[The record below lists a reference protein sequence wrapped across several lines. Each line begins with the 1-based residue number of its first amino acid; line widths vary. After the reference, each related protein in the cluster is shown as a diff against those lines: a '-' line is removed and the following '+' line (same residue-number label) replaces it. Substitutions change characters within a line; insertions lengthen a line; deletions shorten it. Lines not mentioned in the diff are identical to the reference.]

1 MKEYYILSL
10 KWSNGKGIYVWWG
23 PGNSGYTND
32 LNQAGIY
39 TEDQIKSRPLYY
51 KNTNTVPV
59 GREIVDK
66 LQTQRT
72 VPSLSSNWE
81 LMNIDPS
88 SLKEY

>member
-10 KWSNGKGIYVWWG
+10 KWSNGKETYAWWG
-23 PGNSGYTND
+23 PDNSGYTND

-39 TEDQIKSRPLYY
+39 TEEQLKSRPLYY
-51 KNTNTVPV
+51 KNTSTVPV
-59 GREIVDK
+59 EKEIVDK

-72 VPSLSSNWE
+72 VPSLSSNWD
-81 LMNIDPS
+81 LMNIDLK

>member
-10 KWSNGKGIYVWWG
+10 KWSNGKEIYAWWR
-23 PGNSGYTND
+23 PDNNGYTSD

-39 TEDQIKSRPLYY
+39 TEEQINKRTLYY
-51 KNTNTVPV
+51 KNTGTVPV
-59 GREIVDK
+59 EKEIVHK
-66 LQTQRT
+66 LQIQRT

-81 LMNIDPS
+81 LMNIDLK